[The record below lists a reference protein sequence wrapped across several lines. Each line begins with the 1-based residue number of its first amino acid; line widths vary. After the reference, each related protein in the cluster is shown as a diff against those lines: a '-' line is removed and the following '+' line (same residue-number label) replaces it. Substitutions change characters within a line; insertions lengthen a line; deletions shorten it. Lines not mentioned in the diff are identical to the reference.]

1 MRTAILFLAPLV
13 AACGGGGG
21 NETAPRAPRAAV
33 QTAELTGLYDGRGTG
48 SDGSRICM
56 VSEGS
61 GLTHFGLVIETPDGS
76 CSGAGQAVRSGD
88 RLRLTMAGDEQCVI
102 EAQVRG
108 TRVTFPS
115 SVAPG
120 CTYYC
125 APGSTL
131 AGRLFEKTGGAA
143 EDAMRATDLAGSPLC
158 G

>member
-1 MRTAILFLAPLV
+1 MRQAILFLAPLV

-33 QTAELTGLYDGRGTG
+33 QTAELTGLYEGRGIG
-48 SDGSRICM
+48 SEGNRMCM
-56 VSEGS
+56 VSEGA
-61 GLTHFGLVIETPDGS
+61 GLTNFGLVIETSDGS
-76 CSGAGQAVRSGD
+76 CSGAGQAVRAGD

-102 EAQVRG
+102 EAQVDG
-108 TRVTFPS
+108 TQVAFAS

-120 CTYYC
+120 CAYYC

-131 AGRLFEKTGGAA
+131 AGRLFDKTGGAA
-143 EDAMRATDLAGSPLC
+143 EDAMRATDLAGGPLC